1 MTTPFFLVRI
11 LVDSKV
17 RKKEKSGPTRQG
29 QKVGLYDNEEPR
41 SHNCSDNDDL
51 HLQPK
56 GREGRRSSRFG
67 K

>member
-1 MTTPFFLVRI
+1 MTTPLFFVRI

-17 RKKEKSGPTRQG
+17 RKEEKSGPTRQG
-29 QKVGLYDNEEPR
+29 QKVGLYDNEEPH
-41 SHNCSDNDDL
+41 SDSCSDSDDL

-56 GREGRRSSRFG
+56 GCEGRSSRFG